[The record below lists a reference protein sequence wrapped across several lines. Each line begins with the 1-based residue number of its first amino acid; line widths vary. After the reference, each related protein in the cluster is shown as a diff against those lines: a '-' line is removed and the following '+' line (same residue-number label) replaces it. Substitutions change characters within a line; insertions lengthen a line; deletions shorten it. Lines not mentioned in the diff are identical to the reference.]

1 MADQATRTREEKQVE
16 RGRFVWHELY
26 TPNPA
31 GAHEFYAKA
40 VGWKSE
46 AWEQDPDYVMFQAP
60 SGPIGAPV
68 TREISR

>member
-1 MADQATRTREEKQVE
+1 MADANV

-40 VGWKSE
+40 VGWKAE

-60 SGPIGAPV
+60 SGPIGAD
-68 TREISR
+68 ISFKGVIAAVRAP